1 MAFKRKFS
9 SFQKKLNTNVPLQIK
24 KLKKT
29 ISRKLQKNGS
39 MTNKEFW

>member
-29 ISRKLQKNGS
+29 ISRKLQK
-39 MTNKEFW
+39 MVQ